1 MRLQVIPPSL
11 SAQSGPEKSVLL
23 KRRLSRST
31 LPLLDVPRNPER
43 CVPQQA
49 VDSLR
54 VRKRAM
60 KKPRPLS
67 RMLLRK
73 NVALSPREPVL
84 MLPNLSPSLSPL
96 RSVLMYPRRSVP
108 DQEPTQERSRSLL
121 SRNGAMLPLKN
132 LAWHK
137 WGYSS
142 NLKNSQNIIDSAY
155 GNPAFD

>member
-31 LPLLDVPRNPER
+31 LPLLDVPRNQER

-54 VRKRAM
+54 VRSSVM
-60 KKPRPLS
+60 TKPRPLS
-67 RMLLRK
+67 RMPPRK
-73 NVALSPREPVL
+73 NVALSLREPVL

-108 DQEPTQERSRSLL
+108 DQEPTPERLRNLL
-121 SRNGAMLPLKN
+121 SRNGVMLPLKN
-132 LAWHK
+132 LDL
-137 WGYSS
+137 
-142 NLKNSQNIIDSAY
+142 LKQQNDESFNEKSIAM
-155 GNPAFD
+155 F